1 MERCNRPA
9 WRSHTVSG
17 FRVCVDHARVNDPD
31 YDLHPNT
38 IGPCDVPI
46 ETREEFF
53 ARMRE
58 RKVKVFSD
66 ARVTVRGAVQDLRGC
81 ERIHRLRPDD
91 TWTLARAAR
100 LRVILMDAYRR
111 RNLPESDS
119 RA

>member
-1 MERCNRPA
+1 
-9 WRSHTVSG
+9 
-17 FRVCVDHARVNDPD
+17 VNDPD

-46 ETREEFF
+46 ETRAEFW
-53 ARMRE
+53 ARMAA
-58 RKVKVFSD
+58 RKAARRVDPFSD
-66 ARVTVRGAVQDLRGC
+66 ARVIARGAVQDLRGC
-81 ERIHRLRPDD
+81 ERMHRLRPDD